1 MGGDVNAAAGRTP
14 DDRPTPAARRPRV
27 LLCECA
33 GTMPTIDFDRVAESL
48 ADCAEILRGTHWFSR
63 LGQARLLEMRAAGD
77 GRQPVFAGCTGV
89 VAARRFQRLLARGL
103 RMEVADIR
111 EGCAWVHGDD
121 SDAVTSKATALI
133 EAAVKYPAATAD
145 ALSHSV
151 REDSVLIIGG
161 GVAGTQA
168 AAELAQM
175 GHRVELVERRPF
187 LGGRAARIGSVFP
200 TNDCG
205 QCLPTTDDQAGVRKC
220 FHRNVAIDHPDLH
233 VWRRTT
239 VEAVTG
245 RPGAFEVTLR
255 RLPNIVTE
263 ACVNCGS
270 CEEVCPEPAS
280 EPGKKAIFHEYYD
293 GRVVRTVD
301 LDTCSFCGA
310 CVEACPVEAIDFTQS
325 PERATVRA
333 GAILAATGC
342 VPAPDEYVEYLGYGR
357 DGVVTQVE
365 LAEMLPAWEEQAA
378 LSTMPA
384 REVVMV
390 QCAGSRDRRF
400 LPYCSRLCCM
410 IALKHAIRLKQLF
423 PFMKVTICYLELR
436 TAGIGYENWF
446 LAARRAGVE
455 FLRGTPPEVQF
466 DAAGR
471 PVIEVEDVTAARKMV
486 LRPDLVVL
494 STGLVPPRENA
505 AMAETLGIE
514 LDEDGFIEILD
525 RKNRATETTTEGIF
539 VCGSAAGPKALIEVS
554 TEASAVA
561 SEIHNFLR
569 SAGRR
574 STPASVVDAAACVG
588 CDVCSTICPFSAISL
603 VERPADVPRPA
614 EVKDDGKLAVID
626 ADVCRACGI
635 CAANCP
641 ELAIAH
647 NQSDDAILGRLAVL
661 TEGVERPVVGFYC
674 KECAGAA
681 ISLGG
686 QHKDKY
692 PEGVRLV
699 ELPCL
704 GRVSA
709 LHIIEAVRLGAAG
722 VFLAGCADG
731 RCHYSTGDASAAEQ
745 KRVAEELL
753 ADAGLNVPVE
763 QWHLCAVDRLS
774 VGRRLRMFHARALHD
789 EATLEAPEREL
800 QRMSHGAHG
809 EPTDH
814 RGEHGHLPVPQ
825 RMSHGAHGEPT
836 VPCAGGEGCGCIR

>member
-1 MGGDVNAAAGRTP
+1 MAN
-14 DDRPTPAARRPRV
+14 
-27 LLCECA
+27 
-33 GTMPTIDFDRVAESL
+33 IDFERLAAHVAES
-48 ADCAEILRGTHWFSR
+48 ADVVRGTHWCSR
-63 LGQARLLEMRAAGD
+63 EGQAQLLEIMESGAGSEVGD
-77 GRQPVFAGCTGV
+77 DRPLVFAGCSPDF
-89 VAARRFQRLLARGL
+89 AARRFQKLISRGL

-121 SDAVTSKATALI
+121 VDAVTRKATGI
-133 EAAVKYPAATAD
+133 VTAAVKYPAAAAD
-145 ALSHSV
+145 VLSHTV
-151 REDSVLIIGG
+151 REDTVLIIGG

-187 LGGRAARIGSVFP
+187 LGGRAARIGTVFP

-220 FHRNVAIDHPDLH
+220 FHRNDAIDHPDLH

-239 VEAVTG
+239 VESVTG
-245 RPGAFEVTLR
+245 RPGDFEVALR
-255 RLPNIVTE
+255 RLPNMVTD
-263 ACVNCGS
+263 ACVNCGT
-270 CEEVCPEPAS
+270 CETVCPEPAS
-280 EPGKKAIFHEYYD
+280 EPDKRAIFHEYFD

-310 CVEACPVEAIDFTQS
+310 CVEACPVDAIDFTQS
-325 PERATVRA
+325 PERATVHA

-342 VPAPDEYVEYLGYGR
+342 VPAPHEHVEYLGYGH

-365 LAEMLPAWEEQAA
+365 LAEMLPAWEEQAT
-378 LSTMPA
+378 LGHQPA
-384 REVVMV
+384 DEVVMV
-390 QCAGSRDRRF
+390 QCAGSRDRRY

-410 IALKHAIRLKQLF
+410 IALKHAIRLKKLF
-423 PFMKVTICYLELR
+423 PLMRVRICYLELR

-466 DAAGR
+466 DADGR
-471 PVIEVEDVTAARKMV
+471 PVIEVEDVTAARKSV
-486 LRPDLVVL
+486 LRPDVVVL
-494 STGLVPPRENA
+494 STGLVPPDETS
-505 AMAETLGIE
+505 AMAQKLGVG
-514 LDEDGFIEILD
+514 LDEDGFIDILD
-525 RKNRATETTTEGIF
+525 RKNRATETTAEGVF

-561 SEIHNFLR
+561 AEVHNFLR

-574 STPASVVDAAACVG
+574 STPASVVDAARCVG
-588 CDVCSTICPFSAISL
+588 CDVCLTLCPFGAVTL
-603 VERPADVPRPA
+603 TERPDDAPRPA
-614 EVKDDGKLAVID
+614 EVKDEGKLAVID
-626 ADVCRACGI
+626 AGVCRACGI

-647 NQSDDAILGRLAVL
+647 NQADAAILGRLAAL

-692 PEGVRLV
+692 PDSVRLV

-709 LHIIEAVRLGAAG
+709 LHIVEAVRLGASG
-722 VFLAGCADG
+722 VFLAGCAED
-731 RCHYSTGDASAAEQ
+731 RCHYRSGDASAAEQ

-753 ADAGLNVPVE
+753 AEAGLSVPIE
-763 QWHLCAVDRLS
+763 QWPLCAVDRLN
-774 VGRRLRMFHARALHD
+774 VGRRIRMFHAMATHD
-789 EATLEAPEREL
+789 EAKLEELELELERI
-800 QRMSHGAHG
+800 GAHG
-809 EPTDH
+809 APHEGTS
-814 RGEHGHLPVPQ
+814 V
-825 RMSHGAHGEPT
+825 MAAAGAFGGAA
-836 VPCAGGEGCGCIR
+836 PCAGGEPCEHLR